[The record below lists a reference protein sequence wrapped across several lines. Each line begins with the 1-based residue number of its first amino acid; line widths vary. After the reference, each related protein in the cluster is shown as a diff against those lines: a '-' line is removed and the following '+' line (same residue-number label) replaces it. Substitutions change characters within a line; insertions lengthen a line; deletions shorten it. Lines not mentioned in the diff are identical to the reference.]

1 MSDGQAFCLN
11 LCSSD
16 QECSS
21 LATVLLLSVVTWSLQ
36 SDKQ

>member
-1 MSDGQAFCLN
+1 MSGGQAFCLN

-16 QECSS
+16 QECSG
-21 LATVLLLSVVTWSLQ
+21 LVTVLFLRVVTWSLQ